1 MKLAVSIFCESTRD
15 ALLYYSAFERL
26 SDWGGT
32 ATFLTTITKLWNILN
47 VRTTTK
53 GIQKQDNTM
62 DPVKSS
68 VDFKLQ
74 FLKDF
79 AEFLQRW

>member
-1 MKLAVSIFCESTRD
+1 MLYCIIPHLKDSLIGE
-15 ALLYYSAFERL
+15 ALPLFWPQSPNC
-26 SDWGGT
+26 GT
-32 ATFLTTITKLWNILN
+32 SSILN

-53 GIQKQDNTM
+53 GIQKRDNIM

-74 FLKDF
+74 ILMDF
-79 AEFLQRW
+79 AEFLQCWEGLQHLGLT